1 MQNEFTFKNM
11 QADTKV
17 SHFVEVMSPFERPCY
32 DFSIQVEKAAEAFAV
47 SARCPPHPQMEP
59 AVDFN
64 RIDCS
69 LSHDLCDELQ
79 IDRVPNMFFLPAE
92 GVAYNNTFPRLP
104 TADSIILYLNDLL
117 GTHRVLDGG
126 LDEDF
131 GRDATLD
138 ALANEFGTVGARR
151 GREA

>member
-32 DFSIQVEKAAEAFAV
+32 DFSIQVEKSAEAFAV
-47 SARCPPHPQMEP
+47 SSRCPPHPQMEP

>member
-47 SARCPPHPQMEP
+47 SSRCPPHPQMEP

-69 LSHDLCDELQ
+69 LSHDLCDEL
-79 IDRVPNMFFLPAE
+79 RSTAC
-92 GVAYNNTFPRLP
+92 P
-104 TADSIILYLNDLL
+104 TCSSSQRKASPTTTPSRACPPPIPSFS
-117 GTHRVLDGG
+117 T
-126 LDEDF
+126 
-131 GRDATLD
+131 
-138 ALANEFGTVGARR
+138 
-151 GREA
+151 

>member
-1 MQNEFTFKNM
+1 MQNEFTFKDMEANK
-11 QADTKV
+11 KV

-32 DFSIQVEKAAEAFAV
+32 DFSIQVEKSAEAFAV
-47 SARCPPHPQMEP
+47 SPSSRPHPQMEP
-59 AVDFN
+59 NVDFN

-79 IDRVPNMFFLPAE
+79 IAQVPNMFFLPAE

-138 ALANEFGTVGARR
+138 ALANEFGAVRAKGWHE
-151 GREA
+151 G